1 MKRHVQGGCPTCL
14 AGCARHT
21 HSLPHDNRSCNMHGK
36 EELNTADIDFFIPPF
51 YSIFQPGMTDLSTS
65 SFIMSVR
72 GGGQTSDVSLKFWIV
87 QGDA

>member
-1 MKRHVQGGCPTCL
+1 MVVLLASQVARDTPTLFHTTIAVVTHV
-14 AGCARHT
+14 
-21 HSLPHDNRSCNMHGK
+21 K
-36 EELNTADIDFFIPPF
+36 EKLNTADIDFFIPPF